1 MNKTLLGLC
10 AFTLLSACSGP
21 AIKDTALIQQ
31 TALSQAQTSEQNPS
45 QAIEISRNLQINAQ
59 QEDLY
64 VFSPSYMAQA
74 EKEMAKAEDA
84 LKQNKPASV
93 IITHSLTAQALFER
107 GLANKALV
115 TNQLKPSFDGVDML
129 KEINAHVLVK
139 DDFEDIED
147 DIRDLVLL
155 IEQGKTNDATKDQK
169 DVLADITE
177 LEIETLKVAHLT
189 PAENALEKA
198 EDADAEDFAAKTY
211 DIAEKAVEKL
221 EQVIERQYKDRQ
233 LIADSAKA
241 TTRLAQHAEV
251 VAKAAKPLL
260 KLNNEQAEQH
270 ILYVESL
277 LDRVTQAL
285 SHENINHMPLNN
297 QSIALAQA
305 VEILTKQA
313 QAKQASAQWE
323 QEKLTLEATISELK
337 QQAEQTIT
345 PPVEAK
351 IETPA
356 ATDTG
361 DAETSEPVTP
371 TTNPAADS
379 ILAPETTAPD
389 TSADKP
395 TEPVASEKATELAK
409 EASTQEAA
417 EATPE
422 SQPSSA
428 PQVETE
434 ETVSTESA
442 ESSQASE
449 QVTPATQDSQAANN
463 EAQTSQEPPAQA
475 PISEESTAAP

>member
-31 TALSQAQTSEQNPS
+31 TALSQAQTSEQDPS
-45 QAIEISRNLQINAQ
+45 QAIEVSRNLQINAQ

-64 VFSPSYMAQA
+64 LFSPSYMAQA

-84 LKQNKPASV
+84 LKQNKPASE

-115 TNQLKPSFDGVDML
+115 TNQLKPSFDGIEML

-139 DDFEDIED
+139 DDFEDIQD
-147 DIRDLVLL
+147 DIKDLILL

-211 DIAEKAVEKL
+211 EIAEKAVEKL
-221 EQVIERQYKDRQ
+221 EQIIERQYKDRQ

-241 TTRLAQHAEV
+241 TTRLAQHSEV

-277 LDRVTQAL
+277 LDRITQAL
-285 SHENINHMPLNN
+285 SHESINHMPLNN

-313 QAKQASAQWE
+313 QSKQASAQWE

-337 QQAEQTIT
+337 QQAEQAIT
-345 PPVEAK
+345 HADSAVEAK
-351 IETPA
+351 IESPVVA
-356 ATDTG
+356 DTG
-361 DAETSEPVTP
+361 DSKTSTP
-371 TTNPAADS
+371 LTPATEPAADS
-379 ILAPETTAPD
+379 ILGPEATAPD
-389 TSADKP
+389 ASTDKP
-395 TEPVASEKATELAK
+395 TEPETTESAADLATEAT
-409 EASTQEAA
+409 TQEVVEAA
-417 EATPE
+417 PE

-428 PQVETE
+428 PQVEAE
-434 ETVSTESA
+434 ETVSAESA
-442 ESSQASE
+442 ESSQSSE
-449 QVTPATQDSQAANN
+449 QIKPVKQDS
-463 EAQTSQEPPAQA
+463 QA
-475 PISEESTAAP
+475 PISEETTAAP